1 MYSLDQTSLRVAI
14 AANVSAALTEDIAS
28 GDINAML
35 IPTAQQAVAEVIT
48 RKPMVLCGVAWV
60 EETFRQVDP
69 SVVLSWNAGDGDSL
83 GAGDLIFSAS
93 GNARALLSGE
103 RTALNFIQL
112 LSAVATKTKYFVD
125 QVGDAAVELID
136 TRKTIPGLRLA
147 QKYAVTCGGGGN
159 HRMGLYDAFLI
170 KENHIAASG
179 GIDKAV
185 AAARK
190 IAPNKLVEVE
200 TESLEE
206 LDQALAAGADI
217 IMLDNFT
224 LEQTR
229 EAVERS
235 RGVAKIEASG
245 GINDETLLDIVATG
259 VDYISM
265 GALTKDID
273 AADLSMRLYTR

>member
-1 MYSLDQTSLRVAI
+1 MYSLDHTSLRVAI

-35 IPTAQQAVAEVIT
+35 IPADQQAVAEVIT

-83 GAGDLIFSAS
+83 GAGDLIFRAR

-185 AAARK
+185 AAART

-273 AADLSMRLYTR
+273 AADLSMRLYTI